1 MLANLATVVSSTAL
15 GGYLVEAAHATSGS
29 GRLCSLR
36 NVAMQLSYLI
46 AGPAGGVL
54 GTLALGWSGLACGGV
69 ALFMVPFAW
78 RLVREPPRTAMPSAG
93 VWRDI
98 RVELRVIIQ
107 ARTIWAAAVIAALFF
122 IAPGLSTALFYMQ
135 QNSLHMDTR
144 AQGYLAFFGAGA
156 GILAAGLYGWF
167 AASRL
172 SLRTLLVV
180 CLLISAIVPLGYLF
194 YDSYSHARYIEFL
207 NGLGTT
213 LGEVALMHLAV
224 RATPVGTEALGFA
237 VLMAVRNLFMW
248 GSDWLG
254 SVLIDSVH
262 LTFNTL
268 VYLNAGTTLLA
279 VPLALML
286 PRAIVGARDLGRPS
300 LPWQLL
306 KSWCFRNRR

>member
-1 MLANLATVVSSTAL
+1 
-15 GGYLVEAAHATSGS
+15 
-29 GRLCSLR
+29 
-36 NVAMQLSYLI
+36 
-46 AGPAGGVL
+46 
-54 GTLALGWSGLACGGV
+54 V
-69 ALFMVPFAW
+69 AL
-78 RLVREPPRTAMPSAG
+78 
-93 VWRDI
+93 
-98 RVELRVIIQ
+98 
-107 ARTIWAAAVIAALFF
+107 IAALFF

-156 GILAAGLYGWF
+156 GILAAGLNGWF

-213 LGEVALMHLAV
+213 LGEVAL
-224 RATPVGTEALGFA
+224 GFA
-237 VLMAVRNLFMW
+237 VLMVVRNLFMW

-254 SVLIDSVH
+254 SVLIDCVH

-300 LPWQLL
+300 LPRQLL